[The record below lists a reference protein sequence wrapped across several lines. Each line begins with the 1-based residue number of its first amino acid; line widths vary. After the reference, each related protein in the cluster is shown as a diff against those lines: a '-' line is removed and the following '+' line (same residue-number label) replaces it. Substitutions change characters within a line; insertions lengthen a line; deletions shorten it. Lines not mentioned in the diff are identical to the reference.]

1 MATGRPSGVVT
12 ISISGCTFCSGRS
25 STTIANTLVPALTL
39 PVRAA
44 TLLVAAIPVPAS
56 PSGGQ
61 TGIPA
66 GKSPVGSSSRA
77 PASVREPASCPA
89 QSTVGSKSRR

>member
-1 MATGRPSGVVT
+1 MAKME
-12 ISISGCTFCSGRS
+12 
-25 STTIANTLVPALTL
+25 VPALTL
-39 PVRAA
+39 PVRGA

-61 TGIPA
+61 KRIP
-66 GKSPVGSSSRA
+66 GCKTPVGSSSRA